1 MEEQRVFTS
10 QAPLVHLDR
19 VTAAINGSPTPRS
32 PVRVMLWCVPRSVS
46 TAFLKCI
53 DGLDCRA
60 EIFHEPYS
68 VAYYFGPE
76 RRAPPG
82 PQIPE
87 EGQYTYSWVR
97 KQLEADYIG
106 SEVIFCKDM
115 AFAVDGRY
123 DSIPDGFKHT
133 FLIRK
138 PVKALMSY
146 HKVVNSYPGYDG
158 EVSVKNGLPK
168 GYAFKEAYDLYN
180 HICATCREKPIIVD
194 ADDLCRSPNSILRKY
209 CDAVGLPFS
218 QDLLSWQ
225 PSDGISSRW
234 HCAPSFRALNSAMG
248 THERAL
254 KSESFLFK
262 GNNRVDLMPKDELP
276 EGVVECSECSEPY
289 YKKMYELR
297 LKP

>member
-1 MEEQRVFTS
+1 MEEQGFFTS
-10 QAPLVHLDR
+10 QSPVILDR
-19 VTAAINGSPTPRS
+19 VTADDSPPPQP

-53 DGLDCRA
+53 DGMDRPA

-82 PQIPE
+82 PPIPE
-87 EGQYTYSWVR
+87 ERQYTYSWVR

-106 SEVIFCKDM
+106 REVIFCKDM

-123 DSIPDGFKHT
+123 DAIPDGFKHT

-138 PVKALMSY
+138 PVKAFKSF
-146 HKVVNSYPGYDG
+146 HKVVNGYPGQTG
-158 EVSVKNGLPK
+158 EVSVKNGLPRS
-168 GYAFKEAYDLYN
+168 YAFKESYDLYN
-180 HICATCREKPIIVD
+180 HICANYREKPIIVD
-194 ADDLCRSPNSILRKY
+194 ADDLCRSPGSILKKY
-209 CDAVGLPFS
+209 CAAVGLPFS
-218 QDLLSWQ
+218 ESMLSWQ

-234 HCAPSFRALNSAMG
+234 HCAPSFRALNSTMG
-248 THERAL
+248 TYERAL
-254 KSESFLFK
+254 KSESFVSKDHNHNVEVISKDGL
-262 GNNRVDLMPKDELP
+262 PK
-276 EGVVECSECSEPY
+276 GVVECSEFSEPY